1 MSYANLPK
9 QPYPT
14 EAQAIRV
21 SPIEETINRLDK
33 SIAVLME
40 TAQSLSSSLALVT
53 IHESNYGEE
62 RTSSV
67 VPIKPVMC
75 LMDDQLSAFVYRMDD
90 VNKFLNDL
98 KSRIQL

>member
-1 MSYANLPK
+1 MSYANLQK

-14 EAQAIRV
+14 EAHAIRV
-21 SPIEETINRLDK
+21 SPIEETMNRLDN
-33 SIAVLME
+33 SITVLME

-53 IHESNYGEE
+53 IHKSNYGEE

-67 VPIKPVMC
+67 APIKPVTC

-90 VNKFLNDL
+90 ANKFLSEL
-98 KSRIQL
+98 KARIQL